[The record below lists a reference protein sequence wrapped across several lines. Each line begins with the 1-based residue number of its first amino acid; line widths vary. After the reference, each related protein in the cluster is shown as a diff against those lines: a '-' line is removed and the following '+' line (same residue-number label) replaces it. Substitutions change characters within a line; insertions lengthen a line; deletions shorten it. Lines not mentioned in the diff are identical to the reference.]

1 MTALLAVDGGQTTLR
16 ARVGE
21 RQADAPGP
29 RRTDDPATLADAVL
43 ALWRELG
50 SPPVGTVALGL
61 SMLPAQPDDR
71 AELAEHLQHRT
82 GAVTVIM
89 ADDGITAHL
98 GALPDLEGVSLTA
111 GTGVACTGW
120 MPGRPVTVVDGG
132 GYLLGDEGGGFWIGR
147 EGLRAAL
154 RAHDGRGPATAL
166 TAAAEQRFGT
176 LAGLPDRLHE
186 DSRPADTIA
195 SFAVD
200 VQRLTADPL
209 AAGIVARAA
218 AALRESAEAAARR
231 TQATVVA
238 LGGRAL
244 TPGDPLHTATH
255 TELAVSAYDFTIVD
269 AAGTP
274 LDGAE
279 RLAADLPEAFRAHLH
294 IYSRTRVPHER

>member
-1 MTALLAVDGGQTTLR
+1 VTALLAVDGGQTTLR
-16 ARVGE
+16 ARIGD
-21 RQADAPGP
+21 RQTDAPGL
-29 RRTDDPATLADAVL
+29 RRTDDPETLADAVV
-43 ALWRELG
+43 ALWRRLE
-50 SPPVGTVALGL
+50 SPEIDTMALGL
-61 SMLPAQPDDR
+61 SMLPAEPGDR
-71 AELAEHLQHRT
+71 AELAAHLQHRT

-89 ADDGITAHL
+89 SDDGITAHL
-98 GALPDLEGVSLTA
+98 GALPDLAGISLTA
-111 GTGVACTGW
+111 GTGVACTGY
-120 MPGRPVTVVDGG
+120 MPGRPVTVVDGAG
-132 GYLLGDEGGGFWIGR
+132 FLLGDEGGGFWIGR

-176 LAGLPDRLHE
+176 LTGLPDRLHE

-209 AAGIVARAA
+209 AADIIARAA

-231 TQATVVA
+231 TQATLVV

-244 TPGDPLHTATH
+244 TPGDPLNAATH
-255 TELAVSAYDFTIVD
+255 AELAVSAYDLTIVD

-279 RLAADLPEAFRAHLH
+279 RLAADLPEAFRVHLH
-294 IYSRTRVPHER
+294 TYSRTVVPHER